1 MAKIDD
7 RKKLTRGIKLA
18 PEHVFDTLS
27 DAKTQLQ
34 GSITDDQLQ
43 KPLAPF
49 RINLAVPHIGPDTVP
64 AGGIV
69 IPFVLPPLQ
78 EFFEKEQ
85 LVDSSGA
92 AMPLFVPE
100 YTPDLPQVLLKGVG
114 FSWDQRDEP
123 AAIASE
129 YWSDGQSTSS
139 DDYGVY
145 GMSKQKGMLVYDAVN
160 RLDIRISLLK
170 KNQLFF
176 SRMGKFTS
184 TQDYTAS
191 TAWSTG
197 IGSPAFAGDNLRL
210 NPFFQDDID
219 IAIDPY
225 CTYAIKIECPGLKDL
240 TTHDPS
246 SATIIRNLCLLSAEI
261 TLKFA
266 HRLVTR
272 DSGSSIN
279 NIAENAASGVDKYGV
294 RTSPSVTVN
303 VPSSAEA
310 ITADDNASG
319 TDRGIG
325 ANISNIDDEFKNK
338 LRGEVTRNSDLPVTE
353 HLRHSA
359 GYDVIAVPL
368 YSNLPTGGLAAMQPS
383 LTSYPY
389 LADAAGSDGVY
400 ARAALYDRRVI
411 PIHHTYTLHHV
422 FLAWNWTPWSLF
434 NDQATFGGVY
444 PRLPEIPPVNHSIN
458 LDVGVGIG
466 SGMKADQFGY
476 QQMAFLQLQDPQ
488 GFATGDTTQVRGW
501 GEGSSGTTGSIVDRL
516 NGGMGVSR
524 RLKHGDNDYGNAVPA
539 WNWEIHQVPLNW
551 QNSNDV
557 TNTNSYYGQDQII
570 SFGRSN
576 SNTKRRTSL
585 LNSGR
590 SSLTAADQFIE
601 VRTALYT
608 TETGSTGSGVP
619 LNLGNLPVTTA
630 GSSGGTASSGFSGD
644 TQAQR
649 GDGSYQGIQYVGYGG
664 CWVYLIC
671 KKHLTR

>member
-27 DAKTQLQ
+27 DAKTQLE
-34 GSITDDQLQ
+34 GSVTDDQLQ

-49 RINLAVPHIGPDTVP
+49 RINLAVPHIGPDTLP
-64 AGGIV
+64 SGSIV

-78 EFFEKEQ
+78 EYFEKEQ
-85 LVDSSGA
+85 LVNSSGV

-100 YTPDLPQVLLKGVG
+100 YKPDLPQVLLKGVG

-197 IGSPAFAGDNLRL
+197 IGSAAFAGDSQRL
-210 NPFFQDDID
+210 NPFFQDNID

-225 CTYAIKIECPGLKDL
+225 CTYAIKIECPGLKD
-240 TTHDPS
+240 TTSHNS
-246 SATIIRNLCLLSAEI
+246 GSATTIKNLCLPGAEI

-303 VPSSAEA
+303 VPASAAA
-310 ITADDNASG
+310 ITADDNAGG
-319 TDRGIG
+319 TITGIG

-338 LRGEVTRNSDLPVTE
+338 LRGEVTRNSDLPITE

-422 FLAWNWTPWSLF
+422 FLAWNWTPWNLF
-434 NDQATFGGVY
+434 NDQATFGGVS

-476 QQMAFLQLQDPQ
+476 QQVAFLQLQDPQ
-488 GFATGDTTQVRGW
+488 GFATGDTTQVRG
-501 GEGSSGTTGSIVDRL
+501 SSGTTGSIVDRL
-516 NGGMGVSR
+516 NGGMSVSR
-524 RLKHGDNDYGNAVPA
+524 RLKHDDSDYGNAVPA

-551 QNSNDV
+551 QNAGDTS
-557 TNTNSYYGQDQII
+557 NTNSYYGQDQIV
-570 SFGRSN
+570 SFGRSS
-576 SNTKRRTSL
+576 SNTKRRTGM